1 MKIVFLTAGTG
12 SYYCGACMRDNALA
26 RELHRAGHD
35 VTIAPMYLPLILD
48 EATLDSSRGV
58 PVFFGGINVF
68 LQQKLALFRHTPA
81 WFDRLLNGTGL
92 LKWAARRSHMTSA
105 RTHGE
110 MALQMLEVDASPL
123 RKELDKLMEWLAVIE
138 KPDLICLSNALL
150 AGFTAELKRR
160 LRAPVAIFFQ
170 GEDTFL
176 DGLPEP
182 YRTQAWAALK
192 ARLPAADLLIS
203 PTRFYADYMA
213 PRLGLEASAIAVVP
227 NGIDLAG
234 YNGMSIPSG
243 MGSLPAEALGEGRVP
258 PMSSETSAPEPGRD
272 ARATS
277 SPSSPPAIGYL
288 ARMSRDKGLDQL
300 VTAFIALA
308 RDLGDTTTR
317 LHIAGAATAGDEP
330 FIAQMKQ
337 RLAAAGLADRVEWHP
352 NVTRERKIAF
362 LRGLTLFSV
371 PTAYPEAFGL
381 YVVEAM
387 ACGVPVVQPDAAA
400 FPELIATTGGGLC
413 VPPRDPAALARAW
426 RDLLADAPRRAAL
439 GQAGRLG
446 VEKYFSAPTM
456 AAEFLR
462 ATARLAPAGV

>member
-12 SYYCGACMRDNALA
+12 SYYCGACMRDNTLA

-48 EATLDSSRGV
+48 ETTLDNARDV

-81 WFDRLLNGTGL
+81 WFDRMLNGTGL

-110 MALQMLEVDASPL
+110 MMLEMLNVDESPL
-123 RKELDKLMEWLAVIE
+123 RKELDKLLEWLTGVV

-150 AGFTAELKRR
+150 VGFAGELRRR
-160 LRAPVAIFFQ
+160 LGAPIVTFFQ

-182 YRTQAWAALK
+182 YRSRAWAALK
-192 ARLPAADLLIS
+192 ARLPASDLLIS

-213 PRLGLEASAIAVVP
+213 PRLGLASADIAVVP
-227 NGIDLAG
+227 NGIRLDGFSVA
-234 YNGMSIPSG
+234 
-243 MGSLPAEALGEGRVP
+243 
-258 PMSSETSAPEPGRD
+258 D
-272 ARATS
+272 A
-277 SPSSPPAIGYL
+277 PPAPPVIGYL
-288 ARMSRDKGLDQL
+288 ARMSRDKGLDLL
-300 VTAFIALA
+300 VEAFIALS

-330 FIAQMKQ
+330 LIAQLKH
-337 RLAAAGLADRVEWHP
+337 RLADAGLAGRIEWLP
-352 NVTRERKIAF
+352 NVTREQKIAF

-387 ACGVPVVQPDAAA
+387 ACGVPVVQPATAA
-400 FPELIATTGGGLC
+400 FPELIGAAGGGAC
-413 VPPRDPAALARAW
+413 VPPRDAGALARAW
-426 RDLLADAPRRAAL
+426 RDLLADAPRRTAL
-439 GQAGRLG
+439 GRAGRLG
-446 VEKYFSAPTM
+446 VEKCFSAPTM
-456 AAEFLR
+456 CAEFLR
-462 ATARLAPAGV
+462 ATARLTAGRV